1 MAGSNLVLAL
11 LLAAAA
17 AQRTG
22 TSGVPPHI
30 LERAQQAWR
39 QQQGGGATPL
49 PRFAPPQAIY
59 KDGGATSDGAEL
71 IPQVTHS
78 GDARAAQAQREAAAA
93 QRALAAARRDLAA
106 IDARGAVALA
116 AAAPPR
122 NASGTYKKPAGDAVS
137 VSAMLAAASRWA
149 YERCAATDPER
160 VRDSLGMKGVKHFTE
175 WLDLQR
181 LAVARGDARTA
192 TAALER
198 VREVVPRA
206 LGSAGYHAWTSFP
219 RDSWRFRQD
228 SMSYMRAHYLC
239 AHTELGFQRSEPALM
254 VRWRRTIEKHVAEV
268 WRHLETRGIDQ
279 RLNFVKLFRALGLY
293 VEGQYNAEGR
303 DDKTGDGLASRAD
316 ASFDALPSALELNG
330 FEAAT
335 FETTLIHRREPLG
348 WYMLSR
354 DRPYDITHE
363 IFALTDDGRFPF
375 PFLAPADVAY
385 ERDAS
390 GGLAKRDAPDEPRAA
405 RYFAYAL
412 QTVVDLLKLHV
423 RRDELDIV
431 CEYVVNLGQLGVRAR
446 RSDDGSVDFALGEL
460 YLQGRDYVASRR
472 NADGTFGDSYDQD
485 AVRAAKQNP
494 NYDVDVGG
502 TLHTTYVCLWALTQP
517 VYDDD
522 DAQSS
527 WAGAHTTDAEH
538 VALAEA
544 SGAEPTL
551 PPPPPPRPEL

>member
-1 MAGSNLVLAL
+1 
-11 LLAAAA
+11 
-17 AQRTG
+17 
-22 TSGVPPHI
+22 
-30 LERAQQAWR
+30 
-39 QQQGGGATPL
+39 
-49 PRFAPPQAIY
+49 
-59 KDGGATSDGAEL
+59 
-71 IPQVTHS
+71 
-78 GDARAAQAQREAAAA
+78 
-93 QRALAAARRDLAA
+93 
-106 IDARGAVALA
+106 
-116 AAAPPR
+116 
-122 NASGTYKKPAGDAVS
+122 
-137 VSAMLAAASRWA
+137 
-149 YERCAATDPER
+149 
-160 VRDSLGMKGVKHFTE
+160 
-175 WLDLQR
+175 
-181 LAVARGDARTA
+181 
-192 TAALER
+192 
-198 VREVVPRA
+198 
-206 LGSAGYHAWTSFP
+206 
-219 RDSWRFRQD
+219 
-228 SMSYMRAHYLC
+228 
-239 AHTELGFQRSEPALM
+239 
-254 VRWRRTIEKHVAEV
+254 
-268 WRHLETRGIDQ
+268 
-279 RLNFVKLFRALGLY
+279 
-293 VEGQYNAEGR
+293 
-303 DDKTGDGLASRAD
+303 
-316 ASFDALPSALELNG
+316 
-330 FEAAT
+330 
-335 FETTLIHRREPLG
+335 
-348 WYMLSR
+348 MLSR

-385 ERDAS
+385 ERDGS

-446 RSDDGSVDFALGEL
+446 RGDDGSVDFALGEL

-472 NADGTFGDSYDQD
+472 NADGTFGDTYDQD
-485 AVRAAKQNP
+485 AVRAAKQNR